1 MTMIRNFS
9 TFALLALLLNLGS
22 ATAAQREVEGIA
34 AIVNDEV
41 ISLYDVDQRVD
52 LFLVTSGIP
61 RSAETVDRIRGQ
73 VLRSLVDEKLQL
85 AEAKEYDVK
94 IEKEEI
100 DDSLKRMASQS
111 NMTFEEIIAFLKE
124 SNIDEETLREQIRA
138 ELAWGQFVRRMY
150 RGRITIGEEEIN
162 EQYQKAMET
171 IDQPRYLINEILLPA
186 NNFTD
191 DQRVQQLTAEIIKQL
206 QAGIDFGAIA
216 RQMSISATAARGG
229 EVGWV
234 SANQLDSNIQKA
246 LSRMSPGQISS
257 PIATPAG
264 LYIIALRD
272 KQDGGGRSP
281 LRNQFDLLQVVFES
295 ETSDQTIDGYIENFK
310 TCKRTED
317 SLANVKTKVNIRS
330 GLNALGNFDP
340 ALRGIVAPLEAGQ
353 VIRLKDG
360 DGNNVL
366 LAVCERK
373 DDMGM
378 QISRDVISDNLFS
391 QRLAMLS
398 RRHLRNLQRESVVE
412 YR

>member
-1 MTMIRNFS
+1 MNIIRNLS
-9 TFALLALLLNLGS
+9 AFAFLVLLLN
-22 ATAAQREVEGIA
+22 AQPTDAVQRDVEGIA

-73 VLRSLVDEKLQL
+73 VLRSLVDEKLQI
-85 AEAKEYDVK
+85 AEAKEYDVN
-94 IEKEEI
+94 IEKQEI
-100 DDSLKRMASQS
+100 DDSMLRMASQS
-111 NMTFEEIIAFLKE
+111 NMTLEGIVEFLE
-124 SNIDEETLREQIRA
+124 SSNIDEETLREQIRA

-171 IDQPRYLINEILLPA
+171 LDQPRYLINEILLPT
-186 NNFTD
+186 NSFND
-191 DQRVQQLTAEIIKQL
+191 EERIKQLTNEIIKQL
-206 QAGIDFGAIA
+206 QAGVDFGAVA
-216 RQMSISATAARGG
+216 RQMSIAASAARGG

-234 SANQLDSNIQKA
+234 SANQLDSNIQKS
-246 LSRMSPGQISS
+246 LSRMAPGQISS

-264 LYIIALRD
+264 IYIIALRD

-281 LRNQFDLLQVVFES
+281 LRNQFDLLQVVFDS
-295 ETSDQTIDGYIENFK
+295 STSVQTIDGYVNGFK
-310 TCKRTED
+310 TCKRTEEA
-317 SLANVKTKVNIRS
+317 LANVKTKVNVRS
-330 GLNALGNFDP
+330 GLKALGSFAA
-340 ALRGIVAPLEAGQ
+340 ALRGVVAPLEAGQ
-353 VIRLKDG
+353 VLRLKD
-360 DGNNVL
+360 DDQNEVL
-366 LAVCERK
+366 LAVCDRK

-378 QISRDVISDNLFS
+378 QISRDAISDNLFS

>member
-1 MTMIRNFS
+1 
-9 TFALLALLLNLGS
+9 
-22 ATAAQREVEGIA
+22 
-34 AIVNDEV
+34 
-41 ISLYDVDQRVD
+41 
-52 LFLVTSGIP
+52 
-61 RSAETVDRIRGQ
+61 
-73 VLRSLVDEKLQL
+73 
-85 AEAKEYDVK
+85 
-94 IEKEEI
+94 
-100 DDSLKRMASQS
+100 
-111 NMTFEEIIAFLKE
+111 
-124 SNIDEETLREQIRA
+124 
-138 ELAWGQFVRRMY
+138 
-150 RGRITIGEEEIN
+150 
-162 EQYQKAMET
+162 
-171 IDQPRYLINEILLPA
+171 
-186 NNFTD
+186 
-191 DQRVQQLTAEIIKQL
+191 
-206 QAGIDFGAIA
+206 
-216 RQMSISATAARGG
+216 MSISATAARGG

-378 QISRDVISDNLFS
+378 QISRDAISDNLFS